1 MPGKDYLSKISMK
14 DNSTVKTI
22 YISDEEAKT
31 ELSNA
36 RGAYS
41 NLDARL
47 DDIESKTVPSYSSS
61 QNGKALT
68 VSNGELAWDDI
79 TGANVSYAKNPNLT
93 DGTTLGTMTS
103 GSTTYDIKHMKNM
116 SSAAASGLYKI
127 AVDTDGHVTSATDV
141 TKNDILA
148 FDLYR
153 AGNQLELTNNVFNIA
168 KYCKNLSPAES
179 TYEERNWN
187 DATENG
193 WYMGVNMQ
201 NSPSSSTD
209 NKWYMGRVIAHN
221 ANYIIQEVWQFTAST
236 DPLLIPHYMRIRTGA
251 TNPVWSEWKNI
262 TVGKQV
268 PTDAKFTDTTYSAG
282 TGLTLGTGNVIN
294 HTDSVDAKDTLG
306 MYKIKFN
313 ASGHITGSSAVSASD
328 IKSLVSYT
336 GGRFIN
342 VDSNNTIN
350 FAEDCIDISHT
361 TGITSWNDVD
371 KLGWYRAV
379 GLDDAPPSASSTQ
392 WWMGHVIA
400 HDGGSQGIYLVQ
412 DLWNFSIG
420 GESTYDVNK
429 FPHYVRVRRLVNG
442 VQTWTPW
449 TKVVTS
455 GIPLDGTGDDTKENN
470 VKGRITFGYT
480 ETNGSTTTVTAG
492 TGLDIYV
499 KSDSANFNSF
509 VKWSHGTTWGDE
521 GSTTVYPALI
531 GYHNGWTSPSSTA
544 EDGFIC
550 IKPYPTTLAPWSGS
564 VGLVVKKDHVY
575 IDNVELSKVGHSH
588 AFSEITSK
596 PTTISGYGITDAKID
611 NGTITLGSKTITPL
625 TSHQSVTDYDV
636 TLSWN
641 TRTSIAKIGT
651 TDIHIKLP
659 AEPSSSYTAGRGIG
673 ISSGTISLA
682 NYVKIFTT
690 TEYSNGWNDITETG
704 WWASS
709 TTTNSPST
717 TFTNWWMGHVVSYD
731 GGSQGAYVV
740 QDLWNF
746 AVDSTVTDMTGVPHY
761 QRIRR
766 YNNGAQVWTNWTQ
779 VKITDTTY
787 SAGTGLT
794 LGTGNVINHT
804 DAVTA
809 QDTLGMYK
817 IKFNG
822 SGHIKGSDPVTAS
835 DISSL
840 GVATTDENLKQ
851 EVSSA
856 DSNFS
861 IVVSARTNSNTT
873 PVTTTAHTV
882 SNVYVHASD
891 GKVYAPSFHGS
902 IYGAINQSGT
912 TYNIGTDSKDISG
925 SSNSWNNATA
935 NGWYKGSAT
944 TNAPSSDW
952 YFGRTIAHSTI
963 YTLQEVWQFNA
974 SNSDTDP
981 DPLVVPYHVRLQRNG
996 VWGQWKQVKFFQG
1009 LNTEI
1014 NNLPTGSGTVYAD
1027 DYFVSQYANGG
1038 STNTDYYRRP
1048 VIKLWDLFK
1057 EYITIGTSGSGN
1069 AVTSVSIANESGTN
1083 NRKITFTKGSKF
1095 VPTDGTGATGTWDIN
1110 ISGTGAALSNQRSES
1125 TKTFTYG
1132 VPKCEWYDLS
1142 ANNGTAANKAQN
1154 PSSAWFHHITMHHS
1168 NSAGFYVDLAAA
1180 FATDEIWYR
1189 RIENGSHKGW
1199 VRLIDSS
1206 NIGSQSVAFATS
1218 ATTATSA
1225 TSATTASKLSNTS
1238 KIGDTNKPVY
1248 FTASGVPSAIS
1259 YTIDKNVPS
1268 SAVFTDENVTQTE
1281 SASEYY
1287 KPILLSNYTTTS
1299 STSDLSGQG
1308 TSPGATQF
1316 SRNLRVNPY
1325 SGNIY
1330 IAGKKVAVEG
1340 VTTYAA
1346 SSSSGGPATSAE
1358 ALTSTSIGNSTK
1370 PVYFN
1375 SSGKPVACTY
1385 TLSQNVTSS
1394 SVLTDEKVT
1403 QSSTTYNGFRPVL
1416 LGYNN
1421 STSPGSSLTA
1431 TVTEQVYAC
1440 SGILAQPSS
1449 GDLTLYSASGD
1460 SPSLIFRRGTLADTY
1475 TDWKIYDK
1483 GGYLYFASGNS
1494 STWKDRMY
1502 IDTNGN
1508 GNLYVGG
1515 QKVAVTSSKSYDSS
1529 ESMTKRGISGI
1540 KGSSPVLITD
1550 DNDKDHIIQNMTI
1563 RETATTLKIVFK
1575 DEQDKKPLY
1584 SIAEIPYLKDSD
1596 YDSAATINLKEYDSK
1611 RGTYQVI
1618 STMIV
1623 VSIEHNKEGTLT
1635 MTVSPVD
1642 ETVQLPYI
1650 DSVYECD

>member
-1 MPGKDYLSKISMK
+1 MPGKEYLSKISMK

-36 RGAYS
+36 RGAYN

-47 DDIESKTVPSYSSS
+47 DNIESKTVPSYSSS

-79 TGANVSYAKNPNLT
+79 TGTNVSYAKNPNLT

-148 FDLYR
+148 LDLYQ

-371 KLGWYRAV
+371 KLGWYRAT
-379 GLDDAPPSASSTQ
+379 GLDNAPPSTSSTQ

-420 GESTYDVNK
+420 GDSTYDVNK

-492 TGLDIYV
+492 TGLNIYV
-499 KSDSANFNSF
+499 KSDSANFNGF
-509 VKWSHGTTWGDE
+509 VKWSYGTTWGDE

-531 GYHNGWTSPSSTA
+531 GYHNGWKNSSSTA

-550 IKPYPTTLAPWSGS
+550 IKPYPTTVTPWSGS

-575 IDNVELSKVGHSH
+575 IDNNELIYSAGNHLAKSG
-588 AFSEITSK
+588 TSLK
-596 PTTISGYGITDAKID
+596 IADYCKDLTVPSGQ
-611 NGTITLGSKTITPL
+611 TPN
-625 TSHQSVTDYDV
+625 DWNDV
-636 TLSWN
+636 T
-641 TRTSIAKIGT
+641 T
-651 TDIHIKLP
+651 
-659 AEPSSSYTAGRGIG
+659 
-673 ISSGTISLA
+673 
-682 NYVKIFTT
+682 
-690 TEYSNGWNDITETG
+690 NGWYMSSNSSNAPTG
-704 WWASS
+704 L
-709 TTTNSPST
+709 SP
-717 TFTNWWMGHVVSYD
+717 WWMGTVIAHNDDFVI
-731 GGSQGAYVV
+731 QE
-740 QDLWNF
+740 LWNF
-746 AVDSTVTDMTGVPHY
+746 TATTDPSSMPHKF
-761 QRIRR
+761 RIRKKFTS
-766 YNNGAQVWTNWTQ
+766 GEPGVWGEWTDI
-779 VKITDTTY
+779 KFTDTQY
-787 SAGTGLT
+787 SAGDGLT
-794 LGTGNVINHT
+794 MGSNNTISHPTTLTSNTKASTDIPQGFYKVGFNNTGHAINYS
-804 DAVTA
+804 A
-809 QDTLGMYK
+809 
-817 IKFNG
+817 
-822 SGHIKGSDPVTAS
+822 VTAS

-840 GVATTDENLKQ
+840 GIATTDEKLKQ

-902 IYGAINQSGT
+902 IYGAINPYGT

-935 NGWYKGSAT
+935 NGWYKGSST

-952 YFGRTIAHSTI
+952 YFGRTIAHSTT
-963 YTLQEVWQFNA
+963 YTLQEVWQFDA

-996 VWGQWKQVKFFQG
+996 RWGQWKQVKFFQG

-1069 AVTSVSIANESGTN
+1069 AVTSLSIANESGTN
-1083 NRKITFTKGSKF
+1083 NRKITFTKGTF
-1095 VPTDGTGATGTWDIN
+1095 VPTDGTGATGTWGIN

-1132 VPKCEWYDLS
+1132 VSKCEWYDLS

-1218 ATTATSA
+1218 ATSA
-1225 TSATTASKLSNTS
+1225 TSATTATK
-1238 KIGDTNKPVY
+1238 
-1248 FTASGVPSAIS
+1248 
-1259 YTIDKNVPS
+1259 
-1268 SAVFTDENVTQTE
+1268 
-1281 SASEYY
+1281 
-1287 KPILLSNYTTTS
+1287 
-1299 STSDLSGQG
+1299 
-1308 TSPGATQF
+1308 ATQDE
-1316 SRNLRVNPY
+1316 
-1325 SGNIY
+1325 SGNNI
-1330 IAGKKVAVEG
+1330 KSS
-1340 VTTYAA
+1340 YAA
-1346 SSSSGGPATSAE
+1346 SISISDHTITLKNKNGTSLGTVTVPDNNTTYSAGTGLSLSSGTFKHSNSISELSSPTFCKIKYDSCGHITGRSSVSASDIPDLSSYYSTTGHSHSTSVVNAGSAGSKYYCAVYCSEASGSGSSYTLYNYKGIRFRPRSGITDLLIGTNKQGSTNGITGSLYIFRGTYTGSIQVLPPTNGPSSDYGVFWPSSGG
-1358 ALTSTSIGNSTK
+1358 
-1370 PVYFN
+1370 
-1375 SSGKPVACTY
+1375 
-1385 TLSQNVTSS
+1385 
-1394 SVLTDEKVT
+1394 
-1403 QSSTTYNGFRPVL
+1403 
-1416 LGYNN
+1416 
-1421 STSPGSSLTA
+1421 
-1431 TVTEQVYAC
+1431 
-1440 SGILAQPSS
+1440 
-1449 GDLTLYSASGD
+1449 
-1460 SPSLIFRRGTLADTY
+1460 TLA
-1475 TDWKIYDK
+1475 I
-1483 GGYLYFASGNS
+1483 
-1494 STWKDRMY
+1494 
-1502 IDTNGN
+1502 
-1508 GNLYVGG
+1508 
-1515 QKVAVTSSKSYDSS
+1515 TSSKSYDSS

-1635 MTVSPVD
+1635 LTVSPVD